1 MLKNRFLA
9 DKRKITK
16 AAIYAFL
23 LIILLLLP
31 KLGISIYYV
40 HILIGVFLYIIMT
53 SSLRLINLSG
63 QVSLGHAG
71 LMCVGA
77 YTSAIISKNLD
88 WTPWLTI
95 PIGALVTFI
104 IAFLVAIPF
113 SRLRGLYFT
122 MVSLFFGMA
131 VLAINE
137 VFEKITGGQS
147 GMVGIQRLFG
157 VSKIPYYYFC
167 LALMIVC
174 LFIMHRL
181 EFSRIGLTWKAV
193 AQSHSVASSTGINE
207 ARQRIICFA
216 IGGFF
221 AGLVGAVYAHYY
233 VVLSVTTFGFFTS
246 IYIFIYMMVGG
257 INSFYGPIIGTT
269 VLLLIQ
275 PLFHNVIREKYIP
288 FIFAGVLLIVLYLLP
303 KGLFGLP
310 EQLRLWTRKLRR
322 EEKTAL
328 QEEVIHRAP
337 RN

>member
-1 MLKNRFLA
+1 MPKRRFLVE
-9 DKRKITK
+9 KRTITK
-16 AAIYAFL
+16 GSIFTFL
-23 LIILLLLP
+23 LIVLLLLSQ
-31 KLGISIYYV
+31 LGISIYYV

-71 LMCVGA
+71 LMCAGA
-77 YTSAIISKNLD
+77 YTSAIISKNLG

-95 PIGALVTFI
+95 PVGALLTFI
-104 IAFLVAIPF
+104 LAFLVAIPF

-147 GMVGIQRLFG
+147 GMVGIPRLFG
-157 VSKIPYYYFC
+157 ISKIPYYYFS

-193 AQSHSVASSTGINE
+193 AQSHWVASSTGINE

-216 IGGFF
+216 IGGLF
-221 AGLVGAVYAHYY
+221 AGLTGAVYAHYY
-233 VVLSVTTFGFFTS
+233 VVLSVTTFSFFTS

-257 INSFYGPIIGTT
+257 VNSFYGPIIGTT
-269 VLLLIQ
+269 VLLFIQ
-275 PLFHNVIREKYIP
+275 PLFHNLIPEKYIP

-303 KGLFGLP
+303 HGLFGLP
-310 EQLRLWTRKLRR
+310 QQLTLWTRKLRK
-322 EEKTAL
+322 EEKNTL

-337 RN
+337 